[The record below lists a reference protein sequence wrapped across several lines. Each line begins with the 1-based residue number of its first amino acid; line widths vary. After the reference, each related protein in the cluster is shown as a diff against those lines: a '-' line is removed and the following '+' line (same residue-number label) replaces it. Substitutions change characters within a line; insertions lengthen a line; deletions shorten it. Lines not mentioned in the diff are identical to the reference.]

1 MKKNKVQNII
11 IAAIAAII
19 IGSIIAYNYSA
30 DQTKQKGFQFGNEL
44 AQIQQDVTELQI
56 KFYSE
61 KTKWDE
67 GDISK
72 EELLKHYE
80 DHLKKF
86 EQIVN
91 RYDGLETP
99 ELFKSSVKL
108 FKISSQTQLESD
120 VEFIKWIMTGDETA
134 KIRSDAQIQEAY
146 EYENLGLMEFQSAK
160 KGIKSYDETE
170 KFSAPQ
176 NGVKQKVIQI
186 FENMNNQCNLEF
198 KNEKNEFD
206 SQKIEVEWFN
216 CINDAEKW
224 KNEHLP

>member
-11 IAAIAAII
+11 IAAIAVLIIGAII
-19 IGSIIAYNYSA
+19 GYNYSA

-44 AQIQQDVTELQI
+44 TQIQQDVTELQVE
-56 KFYSE
+56 FYSE

-72 EELLKHYE
+72 EELLRHYE
-80 DHLKKF
+80 EHLNKF
-86 EQIVN
+86 EQIIY

-99 ELFKSSVKL
+99 ELFKSSVEL

-120 VEFIKWIMTGDETA
+120 VEFIKWIMTGDESA
-134 KIRSDAQIQEAY
+134 KIRSDTQIQEAY
-146 EYENLGLMEFQSAK
+146 EYENLGLGEFQSAK
-160 KGIKSYDETE
+160 KGIKNYDETE
-170 KFSAPQ
+170 KFSDPQ

-186 FENMNNQCNLEF
+186 FENMKSQCNLEF
-198 KNEKNEFD
+198 KNEMNEFD

>member
-1 MKKNKVQNII
+1 MKKNKVQNIV
-11 IAAIAAII
+11 IAAVAILI

-67 GDISK
+67 GDIHK

-80 DHLKKF
+80 EHLDKF
-86 EQIVN
+86 EQVIY
-91 RYDGLETP
+91 RYDALETP
-99 ELFKSSVKL
+99 ELFKSSVEL

-120 VEFIKWIMTGDETA
+120 VEFIKWIMTGDESA

-146 EYENLGLMEFQSAK
+146 EYENLGLVEFQSAK
-160 KGIKSYDETE
+160 KGIKNYDETE

-186 FENMNNQCNLEF
+186 FENMKNQCDLEF
-198 KNEKNEFD
+198 KNEINEFD

-216 CINDAEKW
+216 CINNAEKW
-224 KNEHLP
+224 KNDHLP